1 MLKSVHYIKN
11 TFYPSVTDHGPFY
24 VFTHTREAA
33 DIRSN
38 NFTKHTFIPVV
49 LFGWFFFLFS
59 QKLGAKYDYCVSPRR
74 NVYTPIKKVRI
85 HFVRPFVRFYS
96 ATKIKRERPYK
107 MSVILLNWLSW
118 PLCIWKSIMSSAE
131 YDHAQI
137 VHGKFFLPRSVC
149 VSVHI
154 NINFIRQVW
163 RKNLIFF

>member
-1 MLKSVHYIKN
+1 MFSPTHARPLISDRIISPN
-11 TFYPSVTDHGPFY
+11 TPLFRSFYLVG
-24 VFTHTREAA
+24 
-33 DIRSN
+33 
-38 NFTKHTFIPVV
+38 
-49 LFGWFFFLFS
+49 FFFLFS